1 MSAVIKTIKLDFTTL
16 DFHKNYVISVVNED
30 AVFSHTQFM
39 EVAKKCK
46 EFFSEKRFVYISK
59 RKNNYNVDPTVYLKL
74 EEIRKNLIGIAIV
87 SNKVSSINMAE
98 FEKTFSKVNFKIS
111 LELEEAIEW
120 AKEVLNKK
128 VGL

>member
-1 MSAVIKTIKLDFTTL
+1 MSDLIKSKKLNFTTL
-16 DFHKNYVISVVNED
+16 YFHENFVISVVNEE
-30 AVFSHTQFM
+30 AVFSHSQLM
-39 EVAKKCK
+39 EVVNNCK
-46 EFFSEKRFVYISK
+46 EFFIEKRFVYISK
-59 RKNNYNVDPTVYLKL
+59 RINNYNVDPTVYIKL

-87 SNKVSSINMAE
+87 SNNVSSLKMAE

-120 AKEVLNKK
+120 AEDLIKK

>member
-1 MSAVIKTIKLDFTTL
+1 MSDLMKSVKLDFTTL

-30 AVFSHTQFM
+30 AVFSHSQFM
-39 EVAKKCK
+39 EVVKCCK
-46 EFFSEKRFVYISK
+46 EFFIEKRFVYISK

-98 FEKTFSKVNFKIS
+98 FEKTFSKVNFKIF
-111 LELEEAIEW
+111 LEPEEAIEW
-120 AKEVLNKK
+120 AENLIPR
-128 VGL
+128 